1 MNPEQVPIPLE
12 KTIKIINGVVEVSI
26 AEVTM
31 TDKEKKVYKK
41 FMAKCV
47 ASSSKDKKDAM
58 VACAVDF
65 KKMKEKLMAEDEEE
79 DDEEEDD
86 IEEIKKEAE
95 EEEEEEEDA
104 EKGKS
109 LEEKIKLEEE
119 DIKDDQEYLQELK
132 KKLKKSE
139 SATKKQGKMEYNEKP
154 KTPANSVGIITVDQI
169 NKWERA
175 EKNETHLDE
184 LKETKT
190 VWKNTIDL

>member
-12 KTIKIINGVVEVSI
+12 KTLKIINGVIEVSI
-26 AEVTM
+26 AEVSM

-65 KKMKEKLMAEDEEE
+65 KKMKEKLMAEDEES
-79 DDEEEDD
+79 DDEEDD
-86 IEEIKKEAE
+86 IEEIKKEADKE
-95 EEEEEEEDA
+95 EKEEEDK
-104 EKGKS
+104 EEGKS

-119 DIKDDQEYLQELK
+119 DLKDDKEYLQELK

-175 EKNETHLDE
+175 EKNENHLDE

>member
-65 KKMKEKLMAEDEEE
+65 KKMKEKLMAED
-79 DDEEEDD
+79 DQEEDD
-86 IEEIKKEAE
+86 IEEIKKEADKE
-95 EEEEEEEDA
+95 EKEEEDK
-104 EKGKS
+104 EEGKS

-119 DIKDDQEYLQELK
+119 DLKDDKEYLQELK

-169 NKWERA
+169 NKWEKA
-175 EKNETHLDE
+175 EKNENQLQE
-184 LKETKT
+184 QKETKT

>member
-31 TDKEKKVYKK
+31 TDEEKKVYQK

-65 KKMKEKLMAEDEEE
+65 KKMKEKLMAEDKEA
-79 DDEEEDD
+79 DDEEDD
-86 IEEIKKEAE
+86 IEEIKKEADKE
-95 EEEEEEEDA
+95 EKEEEDK
-104 EKGKS
+104 EEGKS

-119 DIKDDQEYLQELK
+119 DLKDDQEYLQELK

>member
-47 ASSSKDKKDAM
+47 SSSSKDKKDAM

-65 KKMKEKLMAEDEEE
+65 KKMKEKLMAED
-79 DDEEEDD
+79 DQEEDD
-86 IEEIKKEAE
+86 IEEIKKEADKE
-95 EEEEEEEDA
+95 EKEEEDK
-104 EKGKS
+104 EEGKS

-119 DIKDDQEYLQELK
+119 DLKNDKEYLQELK

>member
-31 TDKEKKVYKK
+31 TDEEKKVYQK

-79 DDEEEDD
+79 D
-86 IEEIKKEAE
+86 

-119 DIKDDQEYLQELK
+119 DLKDDKEYLQELK